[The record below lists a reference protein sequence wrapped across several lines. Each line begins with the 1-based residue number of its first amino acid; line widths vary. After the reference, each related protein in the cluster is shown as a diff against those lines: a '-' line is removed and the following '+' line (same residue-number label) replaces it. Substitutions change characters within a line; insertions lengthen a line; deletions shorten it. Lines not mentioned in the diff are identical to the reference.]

1 MNEQALQQ
9 LYRLAKGEG
18 YQKGYNDFKTLMAT
32 NEQAISNMYDMSR
45 IEGYQKSIDDFKVL
59 VGFDVKKKD
68 DSQLTLEAEVTTEST
83 TGEVPGEDISS
94 DSELFN
100 YNLADTEEE
109 ELPVSEETVV
119 PQTQFDPSTLPKEPL
134 VKDAYPGLFQGESAF
149 TDRVADKLARKY
161 NKAGENVD
169 EVFPDMYKDV
179 FEEVRDERKFVESY
193 DELPEEVKTR
203 IEPGVVRENGE
214 VIGVNQSLIPNQN
227 IEEIVK
233 LYETEEIGDAG
244 LQSGLI
250 ENFADVIENQK
261 REDYSIKIK
270 KVGQLQEDIK
280 NTQEKI
286 AELKE
291 QGNNFLADQLNIPL
305 NETIEEYN
313 NLLKESNEDGIL
325 INSLDIISENED
337 MLAPLS
343 GASSAVSELA
353 ARTASAFPTLFGT
366 LASVA
371 GKTGFMQPAQAKVVS
386 QSLMQD
392 ALKLEDDIRD
402 VFPKDYRDKKMNFTG
417 EVVGQIGFIVGSGI
431 FLGGTPAVVAAGYT
445 MSASEMYRE
454 ATDSGLSHED
464 AMNLSM
470 AYGAISAP
478 LEMWG
483 ASRAIGAVE
492 GKLLRKKIL
501 NEILESGAKGFT
513 REAAEKAIKVSYK
526 PILTETLK
534 ESAEEGIQEFSQF
547 LLSKGLA
554 EAYNAT
560 KDEDKPEFI
569 KASIKSKE
577 FWSQAWDNFIAGT
590 VGGGIGGV
598 SLNVAG
604 GNIFV
609 GNDYKAIEKM
619 FTDPKQMAKVDAQ
632 LNSYR
637 KTGKIETDEELQ
649 AAKEQVG
656 IVSQAAA
663 EVRNA
668 TKTNRIT
675 VGNQKQLFK
684 LTAERISL
692 QKETEG
698 VTVPSLIADKKQR
711 IEELDKNI
719 QDIIAGKVVQPLETQ
734 ETAPKVTTEG
744 IEDAEVEEEVDEKVI
759 NETKRV
765 DNIFN
770 ETNPEVAETLSDNL
784 VRNKSSEFELSSVGQ
799 SIVNQATKAAVA
811 IQRIAPNVR
820 VVLHDTS
827 KEYTDFG
834 REGTRGSYDPATK
847 TIHID
852 LSKANKRTVGHETF
866 HSILLESIKSDVE
879 LQKLTDDMYKTV
891 NRSLATN
898 PFLKR
903 KLRKFSEKYA
913 DNIRSEEAL
922 SELFGML
929 SSDYKKLSA
938 PVKIKIKQFVNKVA
952 TKFGLGDIIKLSE
965 QDLSDIDTIDLLNTM
980 ATRVKEGEAI
990 TEEETKPL
998 TDKDVEV
1005 EKVKDK
1011 QTDRKAREQLNET
1024 ESNEVSKSVEDRTI
1038 KGKKVPTLL
1047 KFKVKDK
1054 VEFLSFEGE
1063 INQENVKEIAPQ
1075 SYNTTASKL
1084 STYNTF
1090 GIDKKAM
1097 LMESI
1102 EGASKKEINKKLN
1115 ENKLIVDKAILKSK
1129 KEINKIKGK
1138 KSLTREEKKVEINQQ
1153 KEIINI
1159 LTGIKKSKD
1168 LVNQFESVM
1177 SIEIKVLSDSLYNS
1191 MFYKLGPKL
1200 SKLKT
1205 KELLEKSDNIYSK
1218 AKEIVKSNLLSVYN
1232 SVSPSIRKIS
1242 KLWYDGANLIAQEM
1256 SSSYGVTTEQA
1267 AAIIAT
1273 QSPQMPWF
1281 DNLHLADVIMDTLKN
1296 RSEALFTQ
1304 EMFDYYVLKSKDYP
1318 KQIEYIPTLRKQVGK
1333 KLNELSNY
1341 DAGIFIR
1348 VDYDLNISRKAPIRI
1363 PTGTAVKESQKGDS
1377 SFSGYPVIEKGVAV
1391 FRDGSMNN
1399 ISNQLGRA
1407 NKVRNFYVNIVNP
1420 SDRRAVTIDTH
1431 AMAIALFKPLASND
1445 IEVNFGPASFAFYA
1459 DAYRELAE
1467 ELGIEARAL
1476 QSITWEAA
1484 RAIFPASKKAQEGY
1498 KDSISKIWD
1507 KFSSEEQ
1514 TLEQVQEQIYNQ
1526 AKDPNITEWSDY
1538 INELKNEKTREN
1550 VSGRIVRFDG
1560 AKTSDKLGD
1569 VSKPDSRVSTSRRRP
1584 ISDDKTTVTTRAV
1597 REQKDISEMDM
1608 PEIYK
1613 EAGTNESEI
1622 NRLKEKY
1629 RAKRTMPHPKE
1640 SLKAANDRRDG
1651 SITEKEY
1658 DANTAYY
1665 FSPEVFDKSPEPA
1678 TVKDILASLNKDKI
1692 KKGIIG
1698 FLDYTI
1704 DEGRV
1709 VASRLDIPAYLN
1721 FGINIDTLHDP
1732 NDKYKAIAYGP
1743 TTVLNNA
1750 VFFSRSKPSWAL
1762 GVSTT
1767 SSVEENLKT
1776 GRKKMAKASV
1786 AVMEGAYENQDPSV
1800 TKKRAEDIL
1809 SGKAKDSDSWV
1820 QIGYNPYRHSFFY
1833 NKNDIIK
1840 NKENIES
1847 VKDKYKKNN
1856 PTATDEQATDYALK
1870 NSKIDNVL
1878 PVESAEQIIQIGK
1891 LVLAKNVKYAKQKPV
1906 ADIDGRQVRFQLSDN
1921 HSVEETSKGVFQLK
1935 KLGKRIGEIVTS
1947 SYSIPNYKDV
1957 ALSFIDLDKRGKGL
1971 GKELYREVATILES
1985 RGEVLVSSGFRNDA
1999 SNNVWKSLVEDGY
2012 AEEIGK
2018 NKSNGEPI
2026 YAMLPDDPLGSVA
2039 TEAQQQRAVREQKD
2053 DSKSFKDILSKIT
2066 NITKIDLKEQI
2077 QIAKDLKKRARL
2089 TKKEKKILDD
2099 SLRDTLNELQGKGK
2113 LTTFQVKAVLRK
2125 FQNVDV
2131 FSTSQ
2136 VESFVDYMTKVF
2148 ADADY
2153 LAKIRDADSKLPK
2166 ARNNIK
2172 KGKTGINEVGPLLSK
2187 LFRINPRL
2195 IPSQFLDK
2203 YLDIVDT
2210 LSKRKKELELDLE
2223 SITKNAEEILNYMD
2237 SEFSRVNWLASGFED
2252 YVAENKSKV
2261 KNKTFTEIVSLMKE
2275 DGVIDDSDAAIMKK
2289 YESIISP
2296 TKKTTKTE
2304 QEIQEEKD
2312 ELIGSIKENSKE
2324 KNPIFSTNEEL
2335 ALAKQL
2341 KELID
2346 TKGIEE
2352 LSVNELKT
2360 LLQVINNINQGLVT
2374 NNASELRIKLDSLKN
2389 SSPVEKS
2396 LLNATVG
2403 AIERRYNKVKSFL
2416 IRGKKNYI
2424 QKTLESNP
2432 LYYIDQVFG
2441 DGKTKDL
2448 FNSLI
2453 RGMAEG
2459 EQNFNYDIRKIYKKL
2474 DDASDAVKKSF
2485 KGSRNK
2491 LIKSSAKQFL
2501 YMLEL
2506 EYNSNK
2512 DKTKVKRASEYLK
2525 ETINLA
2531 KVNKRDIDMLEKIKE
2546 AYVVDGKVDM
2556 DKLYS
2561 SFNSAEKKS
2570 IKVAQEINQSL
2581 APKAL
2586 FVAGV
2591 IRGQKIDLLN
2601 NYVHHVVVNDK
2612 FDGEVIDDSHKLM
2625 DSMNQ
2630 NLKPSTK
2637 AKSVIERQNVVTALN
2652 FDIYNS
2658 VKRGSKGTLLDF
2670 HLTVPIKTS
2679 RATLKET
2686 KKALEKDGSY
2696 KSKEDI
2702 YEGLDSLMESTIS
2715 NFIHNSVA
2723 SSGDMIGEKV
2733 LARIAKIGYQRVLAD
2748 TGRMTRELISN
2759 MSFILNR
2766 GREEYYEGLKYRG
2779 VSSETTAQAMRN
2791 LGSLQTGRLFS
2802 DLGIKSRFS
2811 EKLFEDKLGVRGKEN
2826 KSKIMDT
2833 LGIINYYSLNP
2844 LVKGVDTL
2852 ADGIISKPDQI
2863 MSRPLWKGA
2872 FASTFKQE
2880 TGESFPE
2887 DGFERI
2893 AANDQAF
2900 MSKHKNALEVAT
2912 KKADDVSIEAAASS
2926 GLFTGISRGKDASR
2940 KRDIGGMFFANFNNY
2955 MSTFLN
2961 YEYQSFRKGLM
2972 AARGN
2977 GMITE
2982 KEGRQLMAAVS
2993 TRMFMYTF
3001 LSSVISKG
3009 LLGILRSILGYAEGE
3024 EEEDKNLL
3032 KEGAKSVIQ
3041 TLIGLFL
3048 GRNFGNLMKGIQN
3061 TIIEGVNEKYLDFLR
3076 DGEYDKYKD
3085 SLGYPLAPKKK
3096 DYEDAKIADY
3106 IYTFS
3111 GPYGKALE
3119 LGDKALKVKDDI
3131 LEPSKKADAKEREK
3145 QRLKRFVFF
3154 EIPAFF
3160 GYAPFAREIEKELN
3174 SYMYKDFRKG
3184 GKSKWIDVG
3193 PTEAEEKK
3201 AFKQIDPEGYKKIYG
3216 K

>member
-32 NEQAISNMYDMSR
+32 NEQAISNMYEISR
-45 IEGYQKSIDDFKVL
+45 MEGYQKSIDDFKVL

-68 DSQLTLEAEVTTEST
+68 DSQPTLETEVTTEST

-94 DSELFN
+94 DSVFEYDLTETEKIK
-100 YNLADTEEE
+100 AEEE
-109 ELPVSEETVV
+109 AKAKAGEYDFKP
-119 PQTQFDPSTLPKEPL
+119 TQFDPSTLPKEPL

-161 NKAGENVD
+161 NKAGENVE

-179 FEEVRDERKFVESY
+179 FEEVSDERKFVESY
-193 DELPEEVKTR
+193 NELPEEIKTR

-280 NTQEKI
+280 NTKEKI
-286 AELKE
+286 TQLQE
-291 QGNNFLADQLNIPL
+291 QGNNLLADQLSIPL

-343 GASSAVSELA
+343 GVSSAASELV
-353 ARTASAFPTLFGT
+353 ARTASALPVVFGT

-371 GKTGFMQPAQAKVVS
+371 GKVGFMKPAAAS
-386 QSLMQD
+386 AMSEALMKD
-392 ALKLEDDIRD
+392 ALKLEDEVRD
-402 VFPKDYRDKKMNFTG
+402 FFPKDYRDKKMNFTG

-431 FLGGTPAVVAAGYT
+431 FLGGTPAVYAAGYT

-483 ASRAIGAVE
+483 ASRGIEALAGRS
-492 GKLLRKKIL
+492 LRKKIL

-513 REAAEKAIKVSYK
+513 KEAAEKAIKVSYK

-534 ESAEEGIQEFSQF
+534 ESAEEGVQEFSQF

-577 FWSQAWDNFIAGT
+577 FWSQAWDNFLAGT

-637 KTGKIETDEELQ
+637 KIGKIETDEELQ

-698 VTVPSLIADKKQR
+698 ITVPSLIADKKQR

-719 QDIIAGKVVQPLETQ
+719 QDIIAGKVLQPLETQ

-744 IEDAEVEEEVDEKVI
+744 IEDAEVEEEVDEKVV

-784 VRNKSSEFELSSVGQ
+784 VRNKSAEFELSSIGQ
-799 SIVNQATKAAVA
+799 SIVDQATKAAVA
-811 IQRIAPNVR
+811 IQRVAPNVR
-820 VVLHDTS
+820 VVLHDTT

-834 REGTRGSYDPATK
+834 KEGTRGSYDPATK

-852 LSKANKRTVGHETF
+852 LSKANKRTIGHETF

-903 KLRKFSEKYA
+903 KLKKFSEKYA

-952 TKFGLGDIIKLSE
+952 TKFGLGDIIQLSE

-998 TDKDVEV
+998 TDRDVEGGKYMENPISALKRNQV
-1005 EKVKDK
+1005 GDF
-1011 QTDRKAREQLNET
+1011 
-1024 ESNEVSKSVEDRTI
+1024 EVS
-1038 KGKKVPTLL
+1038 
-1047 KFKVKDK
+1047 
-1054 VEFLSFEGE
+1054 
-1063 INQENVKEIAPQ
+1063 
-1075 SYNTTASKL
+1075 Y
-1084 STYNTF
+1084 
-1090 GIDKKAM
+1090 
-1097 LMESI
+1097 
-1102 EGASKKEINKKLN
+1102 
-1115 ENKLIVDKAILKSK
+1115 
-1129 KEINKIKGK
+1129 
-1138 KSLTREEKKVEINQQ
+1138 
-1153 KEIINI
+1153 
-1159 LTGIKKSKD
+1159 
-1168 LVNQFESVM
+1168 
-1177 SIEIKVLSDSLYNS
+1177 
-1191 MFYKLGPKL
+1191 
-1200 SKLKT
+1200 
-1205 KELLEKSDNIYSK
+1205 
-1218 AKEIVKSNLLSVYN
+1218 
-1232 SVSPSIRKIS
+1232 
-1242 KLWYDGANLIAQEM
+1242 
-1256 SSSYGVTTEQA
+1256 TEQ
-1267 AAIIAT
+1267 
-1273 QSPQMPWF
+1273 
-1281 DNLHLADVIMDTLKN
+1281 
-1296 RSEALFTQ
+1296 
-1304 EMFDYYVLKSKDYP
+1304 
-1318 KQIEYIPTLRKQVGK
+1318 
-1333 KLNELSNY
+1333 
-1341 DAGIFIR
+1341 
-1348 VDYDLNISRKAPIRI
+1348 
-1363 PTGTAVKESQKGDS
+1363 
-1377 SFSGYPVIEKGVAV
+1377 
-1391 FRDGSMNN
+1391 
-1399 ISNQLGRA
+1399 
-1407 NKVRNFYVNIVNP
+1407 
-1420 SDRRAVTIDTH
+1420 
-1431 AMAIALFKPLASND
+1431 
-1445 IEVNFGPASFAFYA
+1445 
-1459 DAYRELAE
+1459 
-1467 ELGIEARAL
+1467 
-1476 QSITWEAA
+1476 
-1484 RAIFPASKKAQEGY
+1484 
-1498 KDSISKIWD
+1498 
-1507 KFSSEEQ
+1507 
-1514 TLEQVQEQIYNQ
+1514 
-1526 AKDPNITEWSDY
+1526 
-1538 INELKNEKTREN
+1538 
-1550 VSGRIVRFDG
+1550 
-1560 AKTSDKLGD
+1560 
-1569 VSKPDSRVSTSRRRP
+1569 
-1584 ISDDKTTVTTRAV
+1584 
-1597 REQKDISEMDM
+1597 
-1608 PEIYK
+1608 
-1613 EAGTNESEI
+1613 
-1622 NRLKEKY
+1622 
-1629 RAKRTMPHPKE
+1629 
-1640 SLKAANDRRDG
+1640 
-1651 SITEKEY
+1651 
-1658 DANTAYY
+1658 
-1665 FSPEVFDKSPEPA
+1665 
-1678 TVKDILASLNKDKI
+1678 
-1692 KKGIIG
+1692 
-1698 FLDYTI
+1698 
-1704 DEGRV
+1704 
-1709 VASRLDIPAYLN
+1709 
-1721 FGINIDTLHDP
+1721 
-1732 NDKYKAIAYGP
+1732 
-1743 TTVLNNA
+1743 
-1750 VFFSRSKPSWAL
+1750 
-1762 GVSTT
+1762 
-1767 SSVEENLKT
+1767 
-1776 GRKKMAKASV
+1776 
-1786 AVMEGAYENQDPSV
+1786 
-1800 TKKRAEDIL
+1800 
-1809 SGKAKDSDSWV
+1809 
-1820 QIGYNPYRHSFFY
+1820 
-1833 NKNDIIK
+1833 
-1840 NKENIES
+1840 ENIES
-1847 VKDKYKKNN
+1847 YLKDGRVTQPKDVSFLEGLFTTVTSPDDMLAGQIKHKGKVIFEGEGGLFFVTKFGDVWASGKVGTANTIANNLNKQLKENNGRAFLTLTKGTDSKLVSSASGVNSTLAVLNTMLDSGLISPSLFRESVSSSVKKAKGSVNLRQSAKDLKKDIEKYFTNPKTSTFEKRGFVVKDIVSYIARNLDESKK
-1856 PTATDEQATDYALK
+1856 K
-1870 NSKIDNVL
+1870 
-1878 PVESAEQIIQIGK
+1878 
-1891 LVLAKNVKYAKQKPV
+1891 
-1906 ADIDGRQVRFQLSDN
+1906 DIVSFLGGDLS
-1921 HSVEETSKGVFQLK
+1921 
-1935 KLGKRIGEIVTS
+1935 
-1947 SYSIPNYKDV
+1947 
-1957 ALSFIDLDKRGKGL
+1957 KGL
-1971 GKELYREVATILES
+1971 GVGNTAKSQALVDLIAKVA
-1985 RGEVLVSSGFRNDA
+1985 
-1999 SNNVWKSLVEDGY
+1999 
-2012 AEEIGK
+2012 AEKLTKGL
-2018 NKSNGEPI
+2018 STGDI
-2026 YAMLPDDPLGSVA
+2026 YAVIEINSEVEVKEDSHPSYPFHISLKDGSAPILHLPKNREPGSKTIVQKGA
-2039 TEAQQQRAVREQKD
+2039 DGKYNLDYAVRNVSVVEGKYDFVSAKTAIEEGLKRRKSKQKTRAVREQKD
-2053 DSKSFKDILSKIT
+2053 DSKFFKNILSKIT

-2089 TKKEKKILDD
+2089 TEKEKKILDD

-2148 ADADY
+2148 ANADY

-2172 KGKTGINEVGPLLSK
+2172 KGKTGINEVGPLLSR

-2203 YLDIVDT
+2203 YLEIVDT

-2223 SITKNAEEILNYMD
+2223 SITKNTEEILNYMD
-2237 SEFSRVNWLASGFED
+2237 SEGSRVNWLASGFED

-2261 KNKTFTEIVSLMKE
+2261 KGKSFTEIVSLMKE
-2275 DGVIDDSDAAIMKK
+2275 DNVIDDSDVAIMKK
-2289 YESIISP
+2289 YRSIISP
-2296 TKKTTKTE
+2296 AKKTTKTE

-2312 ELIGSIKENSKE
+2312 ELIKGIKENSKE

-2374 NNASELRIKLDSLKN
+2374 NNASELRIKLNSLKN
-2389 SSPVEKS
+2389 YIPVEKS
-2396 LLNATVG
+2396 LFNATVG
-2403 AIERRYNKVKSFL
+2403 AIEKRYNKVKSFL
-2416 IRGKKNYI
+2416 IKGKKNYI

-2453 RGMAEG
+2453 RDMAEG

-2474 DDASDAVKKSF
+2474 DDARDAVRKSF

-2491 LIKSSAKQFL
+2491 LIESSAKQFF

-2506 EYNSNK
+2506 EYNSNE
-2512 DKTKVKRASEYLK
+2512 DKTKVKRASEYLE
-2525 ETINLA
+2525 ETIKLA
-2531 KVNKRDIDMLEKIKE
+2531 KVNKRDIDMLEKIKK

-2556 DKLYS
+2556 DKLYG

-2581 APKAL
+2581 APQAM

-2591 IRGQKIDLLN
+2591 IRGQKINLLN

-2612 FDGEVIDDSHKLM
+2612 FDGEVIDDSHDLM
-2625 DSMNQ
+2625 KSMNES
-2630 NLKPSTK
+2630 LKPSTK

-2696 KSKEDI
+2696 ESKKDI

-2766 GREEYYEGLKYRG
+2766 GREEYYEGRKYIG

-2844 LVKGVDTL
+2844 LAKGVDAL

-2863 MSRPLWKGA
+2863 MSRPLWKGT
-2872 FASTFKQE
+2872 FALTFQQE
-2880 TGESFPE
+2880 TGQPFPE

-2912 KKADDVSIEAAASS
+2912 KKADDISIEAAASS

-2977 GMITE
+2977 GIISE

-3001 LSSVISKG
+3001 LSSVITKG

-3048 GRNFGNLMKGIQN
+3048 GRNFGNLTKGIQN

-3076 DGEYDKYKD
+3076 DGEYNKYKD

-3096 DYEDAKIADY
+3096 DYEDAKIGDF

-3119 LGDKALKVKDDI
+3119 LGDKTVKVAEDI
-3131 LEPSKKADAKEREK
+3131 LEPSQKADAKKREK

-3160 GYAPFAREIEKELN
+3160 GYTPFAREIEKELN

-3201 AFKQIDPEGYKKIYG
+3201 AFKQIDPEGYKEIYG

>member
-18 YQKGYNDFKTLMAT
+18 YQKGYNDFKNLMAT
-32 NEQAISNMYDMSR
+32 NEQAIGNMYEISR
-45 IEGYQKSIDDFKVL
+45 MEGYQKSIDDFKVL

-68 DSQLTLEAEVTTEST
+68 DSQPTLETEVTTEST
-83 TGEVPGEDISS
+83 TEEVQGEDISS
-94 DSELFN
+94 DSVFEYDLTETEKIK
-100 YNLADTEEE
+100 AEEE
-109 ELPVSEETVV
+109 AKAKAGEYDFKPTE
-119 PQTQFDPSTLPKEPL
+119 FDPSTLPKEPL

-161 NKAGENVD
+161 NKAGENVE

-179 FEEVRDERKFVESY
+179 FEEVRDERKFIESY

-203 IEPGVVRENGE
+203 IEPGVVRENGQ

-280 NTQEKI
+280 NTKEKI
-286 AELKE
+286 TQLQE
-291 QGNNFLADQLNIPL
+291 QGNNLLADQLSIPL

-313 NLLKESNEDGIL
+313 NLIKESNEDGIL

-343 GASSAVSELA
+343 GVSSAASELV
-353 ARTASAFPTLFGT
+353 ARTASALPVVFGT

-371 GKTGFMQPAQAKVVS
+371 GKLGFMTPAQAKVVS

-392 ALKLEDDIRD
+392 ALKLEDEVRD
-402 VFPKDYRDKKMNFTG
+402 FFPKDYRDKKMNFTG
-417 EVVGQIGFIVGSGI
+417 EVVGQIGFIVGSGV

-454 ATDSGLSHED
+454 ATNSGLSHED

-483 ASRAIGAVE
+483 ASRGIEALA
-492 GKLLRKKIL
+492 GKSLRKKVL

-513 REAAEKAIKVSYK
+513 KEAAEKAIKVSYK

-577 FWSQAWDNFIAGT
+577 FWSQAWDNFLAGT
-590 VGGGIGGV
+590 IGGGIGGV

-744 IEDAEVEEEVDEKVI
+744 IEDAEVEEEVDEKVV

-770 ETNPEVAETLSDNL
+770 ETNPEVAETLLDNL
-784 VRNKSSEFELSSVGQ
+784 VRNKSAEFELSSIGQ

-811 IQRIAPNVR
+811 IQRVAPNVR

-834 REGTRGSYDPATK
+834 KEGTRGSYDPATK

-852 LSKANKRTVGHETF
+852 LSKANKRTIGHETF

-998 TDKDVEV
+998 TDRDVEGGKYMENPISALKRNQVGDFEVSYTEQENIESYLKDGRVTQPKDVSFLEGLF
-1005 EKVKDK
+1005 
-1011 QTDRKAREQLNET
+1011 T
-1024 ESNEVSKSVEDRTI
+1024 TI
-1038 KGKKVPTLL
+1038 TSPDDMLAGQIKHKGKVI
-1047 KFKVKDK
+1047 
-1054 VEFLSFEGE
+1054 FEGE
-1063 INQENVKEIAPQ
+1063 GGLFFVTKFGDVWASGKVGTANTIANNLNKQLKENNGRAFLTLTKG
-1075 SYNTTASKL
+1075 TDSKL
-1084 STYNTF
+1084 VSSASGVNSTLAVLNTMLDSGLISPSLF
-1090 GIDKKAM
+1090 RESVSSSVKKAKG
-1097 LMESI
+1097 SI
-1102 EGASKKEINKKLN
+1102 NLRQSAKDLKKDIEKYFTNPKTSTFEKRGFVVKDIVSYIASNL
-1115 ENKLIVDKAILKSK
+1115 DKSK
-1129 KEINKIKGK
+1129 KKDIVSFLGGDLSKGLGVGNTAKSQALVDLIAKVASEKLTKGLSTGDVYAVIEINSEVEVKEDSHPSYPFHISLKDGSAPILHLPKNREPGSKTIVQKGADGK
-1138 KSLTREEKKVEINQQ
+1138 YNLDYAVRNVSVVEGKYDFVSAKTAIEEGLKRR
-1153 KEIINI
+1153 
-1159 LTGIKKSKD
+1159 KSK
-1168 LVNQFESVM
+1168 
-1177 SIEIKVLSDSLYNS
+1177 K
-1191 MFYKLGPKL
+1191 
-1200 SKLKT
+1200 
-1205 KELLEKSDNIYSK
+1205 
-1218 AKEIVKSNLLSVYN
+1218 
-1232 SVSPSIRKIS
+1232 
-1242 KLWYDGANLIAQEM
+1242 
-1256 SSSYGVTTEQA
+1256 
-1267 AAIIAT
+1267 
-1273 QSPQMPWF
+1273 
-1281 DNLHLADVIMDTLKN
+1281 
-1296 RSEALFTQ
+1296 
-1304 EMFDYYVLKSKDYP
+1304 
-1318 KQIEYIPTLRKQVGK
+1318 
-1333 KLNELSNY
+1333 
-1341 DAGIFIR
+1341 
-1348 VDYDLNISRKAPIRI
+1348 
-1363 PTGTAVKESQKGDS
+1363 
-1377 SFSGYPVIEKGVAV
+1377 
-1391 FRDGSMNN
+1391 
-1399 ISNQLGRA
+1399 
-1407 NKVRNFYVNIVNP
+1407 
-1420 SDRRAVTIDTH
+1420 
-1431 AMAIALFKPLASND
+1431 
-1445 IEVNFGPASFAFYA
+1445 
-1459 DAYRELAE
+1459 
-1467 ELGIEARAL
+1467 
-1476 QSITWEAA
+1476 
-1484 RAIFPASKKAQEGY
+1484 
-1498 KDSISKIWD
+1498 
-1507 KFSSEEQ
+1507 
-1514 TLEQVQEQIYNQ
+1514 
-1526 AKDPNITEWSDY
+1526 
-1538 INELKNEKTREN
+1538 
-1550 VSGRIVRFDG
+1550 
-1560 AKTSDKLGD
+1560 
-1569 VSKPDSRVSTSRRRP
+1569 
-1584 ISDDKTTVTTRAV
+1584 TTRAV
-1597 REQKDISEMDM
+1597 REQKDEVVYHGSPTPIEGGVLKRGQSGAIFLTPNRKYAEQYSMDKVGEVTEIKISEQKKENLFDLRK
-1608 PEIYK
+1608 PEHVEKLKEGFLKNNEELEIEYDTKEDALRDYDNAMRSMK
-1613 EAGTNESEI
+1613 EASKGREGI
-1622 NRLKEKY
+1622 NDW
-1629 RAKRTMPHPKE
+1629 
-1640 SLKAANDRRDG
+1640 SSG
-1651 SITEKEY
+1651 SQFIEAMENAGFEGALFAERPAGIVDENIVISY
-1658 DANTAYY
+1658 AL
-1665 FSPEVFDKSPEPA
+1665 FDKQ
-1678 TVKDILASLNKDKI
+1678 
-1692 KKGIIG
+1692 
-1698 FLDYTI
+1698 
-1704 DEGRV
+1704 
-1709 VASRLDIPAYLN
+1709 IP
-1721 FGINIDTLHDP
+1721 I
-1732 NDKYKAIAYGP
+1732 
-1743 TTVLNNA
+1743 
-1750 VFFSRSKPSWAL
+1750 
-1762 GVSTT
+1762 
-1767 SSVEENLKT
+1767 
-1776 GRKKMAKASV
+1776 
-1786 AVMEGAYENQDPSV
+1786 
-1800 TKKRAEDIL
+1800 
-1809 SGKAKDSDSWV
+1809 
-1820 QIGYNPYRHSFFY
+1820 
-1833 NKNDIIK
+1833 
-1840 NKENIES
+1840 
-1847 VKDKYKKNN
+1847 
-1856 PTATDEQATDYALK
+1856 
-1870 NSKIDNVL
+1870 
-1878 PVESAEQIIQIGK
+1878 
-1891 LVLAKNVKYAKQKPV
+1891 
-1906 ADIDGRQVRFQLSDN
+1906 
-1921 HSVEETSKGVFQLK
+1921 
-1935 KLGKRIGEIVTS
+1935 
-1947 SYSIPNYKDV
+1947 
-1957 ALSFIDLDKRGKGL
+1957 
-1971 GKELYREVATILES
+1971 
-1985 RGEVLVSSGFRNDA
+1985 
-1999 SNNVWKSLVEDGY
+1999 
-2012 AEEIGK
+2012 EEISSE
-2018 NKSNGEPI
+2018 N
-2026 YAMLPDDPLGSVA
+2026 D
-2039 TEAQQQRAVREQKD
+2039 TTRAVREQKV
-2053 DSKSFKDILSKIT
+2053 DSKSFKNILSKIT

-2099 SLRDTLNELQGKGK
+2099 SLRDTLNELQGQGK

-2153 LAKIRDADSKLPK
+2153 LAKIRDADAKLPK

-2203 YLDIVDT
+2203 YLEIVDT

-2223 SITKNAEEILNYMD
+2223 SITKNTEEILNYMD
-2237 SEFSRVNWLASGFED
+2237 SEFSKVNWLASGFED

-2261 KNKTFTEIVSLMKE
+2261 KGKTFTEIVSLMKE
-2275 DGVIDDSDAAIMKK
+2275 DGVIDDSDVAIMKK
-2289 YESIISP
+2289 YKSIISP

-2312 ELIGSIKENSKE
+2312 ELIKGIKENSKE

-2341 KELID
+2341 KELIN

-2352 LSVNELKT
+2352 LSTNELKT

-2374 NNASELRIKLDSLKN
+2374 NNAFLLKLKLDSLKN
-2389 SSPVEKS
+2389 TSPVKKS
-2396 LLNATVG
+2396 ILNGTIG
-2403 AIERRYNKVKSFL
+2403 AIEKRYNKVKTGL
-2416 IRGKKNYI
+2416 LKVAGRKKNYI
-2424 QKTLESNP
+2424 QRTLESNP
-2432 LYYIDQVFG
+2432 LYYIDLVFG
-2441 DGKTKDL
+2441 DGKSKNLYDSL
-2448 FNSLI
+2448 F

-2459 EQNFNYDIRKIYKKL
+2459 EQKYTYDIKKYYEQV
-2474 DDASDAVKKSF
+2474 DNARDAVKKSF
-2485 KGSRNK
+2485 KGSENK
-2491 LIKSSAKQFL
+2491 TIESSAKQFF

-2506 EYNSNK
+2506 EYNSNE
-2512 DKTKVKRASEYLK
+2512 DKTKVKKASEYLDK
-2525 ETINLA
+2525 TIDLA
-2531 KVNKRDIDMLEKIKE
+2531 KVDKRDIDMLEKIKE

-2581 APKAL
+2581 APQAL

-2591 IRGQKIDLLN
+2591 ITGQKINLLK
-2601 NYVHHVVVNDK
+2601 NYVHHVVVSERFEGD
-2612 FDGEVIDDSHKLM
+2612 VIDDSHKLM

-2637 AKSVIERQNVVTALN
+2637 AKSTIERQNVVTALN

-2658 VKRGSKGTLLDF
+2658 VKRGSKSTLLDF
-2670 HLTVPIKTS
+2670 HLTAPIKTA

-2696 KSKEDI
+2696 KSKKDI
-2702 YEGLDSLMESTIS
+2702 YEAIDSLVENTIS
-2715 NFIHNSVA
+2715 NFIYNSVA
-2723 SSGDMIGEKV
+2723 SSGIIDKGLSAIV
-2733 LARIAKIGYQRVLAD
+2733 RISYQRVLAD
-2748 TGRMTRELISN
+2748 SKRYTQEVLSN
-2759 MSFILNR
+2759 FSYILNK
-2766 GREEYYEGLKYRG
+2766 GRKEWALGVTKYRD
-2779 VSSETTAQAMRN
+2779 VSSETMAKAMRN
-2791 LGSLQTGRLFS
+2791 LGSLQTDRVYGDSNL
-2802 DLGIKSRFS
+2802 KSRFT
-2811 EKLFEDKLGVRGKEN
+2811 EKIFEDKLGIRGRQN
-2826 KSKIMDT
+2826 RSKVMDV
-2833 LGIINYYSLNP
+2833 LGSINYYSLKP
-2844 LVKGVDTL
+2844 LANVADTVG
-2852 ADGIISKPDQI
+2852 ATIISSPDQI
-2863 MSRPLWKGA
+2863 MNRPLIKGT
-2872 FASTFKQE
+2872 FASTFEQE

-2900 MSKHKNALEVAT
+2900 MSKYKNALKISM
-2912 KKADDVSIEAAASS
+2912 KKSDDVSIEAGASS
-2926 GLFTGISRGKDASR
+2926 GMFTGISKGKDAAR
-2940 KRDIGGMFFANFNNY
+2940 QKGMEGFVKKFFYNY
-2955 MSTFLN
+2955 NDYMNTFLN
-2961 YEYQSFRKGLM
+2961 YEFQAFRKGLM
-2972 AARGN
+2972 AAKGN
-2977 GMITE
+2977 GMISE
-2982 KEGRQLMAAVS
+2982 KEGRQLMAAVA
-2993 TRMFMYTF
+2993 TRMTLYS
-3001 LSSVISKG
+3001 LLAAIIPYGAVGVIRR
-3009 LLGILRSILGYAEGE
+3009 LLGYAEGE
-3024 EEEDKNLL
+3024 DEEEKSILKKGGQAIVQTGVGLL
-3032 KEGAKSVIQ
+3032 V
-3041 TLIGLFL
+3041 
-3048 GRNFGNLMKGIQN
+3048 GRNFGNLTKQIQN
-3061 TIIEGVNEKYLDFLR
+3061 SLVIEPINEKYLGFLR
-3076 DGEYDKYKD
+3076 DGDYDKYKD
-3085 SLGYPLAPKKK
+3085 KLGYTLSPKVKE
-3096 DYEDAKIADY
+3096 YEDAKVSDY
-3106 IYTFS
+3106 LYTFS
-3111 GPYGKALE
+3111 GPYSKL
-3119 LGDKALKVKDDI
+3119 LTFGDKALKITDDI
-3131 LEPSKKADAKEREK
+3131 LEPSKKADAKKREK

-3154 EIPAFF
+3154 EIPALL
-3160 GYAPFAREIEKELN
+3160 GYVPIAKEVEKELN
-3174 SYMYKDFRKG
+3174 SFMYKDFRKG

-3201 AFKQIDPEGYKKIYG
+3201 AFKQIDPEGYKEIYG

>member
-1 MNEQALQQ
+1 MDKLQALYN
-9 LYRLAKGEG
+9 LYLENGIITEKTSFDKFSSASDEV
-18 YQKGYNDFKTLMAT
+18 QSSLYNLGKERGLFQTTELSTFKTAWG
-32 NEQAISNMYDMSR
+32 N
-45 IEGYQKSIDDFKVL
+45 
-59 VGFDVKKKD
+59 DVKKKD
-68 DSQLTLEAEVTTEST
+68 DSQPTLETEVTTEST
-83 TGEVPGEDISS
+83 TEEVPGEDTSS
-94 DSELFN
+94 DSDLFD

-149 TDRVADKLARKY
+149 ADRVADKLARKY

-179 FEEVRDERKFVESY
+179 FEEVSDERKFVESY
-193 DELPEEVKTR
+193 NELPEEVKTR

-280 NTQEKI
+280 NTKEKI
-286 AELKE
+286 TQLQE
-291 QGNNFLADQLNIPL
+291 QGNNLLADQLSIPL

-343 GASSAVSELA
+343 GVSSAASELVSRTVSA
-353 ARTASAFPTLFGT
+353 APVIFGT
-366 LASVA
+366 LASIA
-371 GKTGFMQPAQAKVVS
+371 GKAGFMTSAQSNLVS
-386 QSLMQD
+386 ESLMQD
-392 ALKLEDDIRD
+392 ALKLEDEVRD
-402 VFPKDYRDKKMNFTG
+402 FFPKDYRDKKMNFTG

-483 ASRAIGAVE
+483 ASRGIEALAGRS
-492 GKLLRKKIL
+492 LRKKVL

-534 ESAEEGIQEFSQF
+534 ESAEEGVQEFSQF

-554 EAYNAT
+554 ETYNAL

-577 FWSQAWDNFIAGT
+577 FWSQAWDNFLAGT

-734 ETAPKVTTEG
+734 EPAPKVTTEG
-744 IEDAEVEEEVDEKVI
+744 IEDAEVEEKVDEEVI

-784 VRNKSSEFELSSVGQ
+784 VRNKSAEFELSSIGQ

-811 IQRIAPNVR
+811 IQRVAPNVR

-998 TDKDVEV
+998 TDRDVED
-1005 EKVKDK
+1005 KVSDKRKERQQKIDVTQIRAKYRPGKRISKGVAVKGTKDK
-1011 QTDRKAREQLNET
+1011 KTITET
-1024 ESNEVSKSVEDRTI
+1024 EDLSIAYVKKEAPQAFIKNANILAKEDIVS
-1038 KGKKVPTLL
+1038 GKK
-1047 KFKVKDK
+1047 KF
-1054 VEFLSFEGE
+1054 GE
-1063 INQENVKEIAPQ
+1063 IKTEEQAQEV
-1075 SYNTTASKL
+1075 YDV
-1084 STYNTF
+1084 F
-1090 GIDKKAM
+1090 
-1097 LMESI
+1097 
-1102 EGASKKEINKKLN
+1102 
-1115 ENKLIVDKAILKSK
+1115 
-1129 KEINKIKGK
+1129 
-1138 KSLTREEKKVEINQQ
+1138 TREVADNLIFLTEEFNQ
-1153 KEIINI
+1153 NY
-1159 LTGIKKSKD
+1159 KD
-1168 LVNQFESVM
+1168 
-1177 SIEIKVLSDSLYNS
+1177 
-1191 MFYKLGPKL
+1191 
-1200 SKLKT
+1200 
-1205 KELLEKSDNIYSK
+1205 
-1218 AKEIVKSNLLSVYN
+1218 
-1232 SVSPSIRKIS
+1232 IS
-1242 KLWYDGANLIAQEM
+1242 TLWYDGANILAQDL
-1256 SSSYGVTTEQA
+1256 SKKYDVSVEQVA
-1267 AAIIAT
+1267 GIIASL
-1273 QSPQMPWF
+1273 SPQKDWYQNVRLAELTLMTYK
-1281 DNLHLADVIMDTLKN
+1281 DNPAMTQDMVDFQQKVSDTGLDGPTGARRRYKKSRTKKN
-1296 RSEALFTQ
+1296 KEALQKKLSQVQKVQDALTSLIGTKIKDADPAYQ
-1304 EMFDYYVLKSKDYP
+1304 AYYVRLYTELNVTKDYNILRPDGEVMQVATKKDGTKSKVAWGSYVE
-1318 KQIEYIPTLRKQVGK
+1318 IG
-1333 KLNELSNY
+1333 
-1341 DAGIFIR
+1341 
-1348 VDYDLNISRKAPIRI
+1348 
-1363 PTGTAVKESQKGDS
+1363 
-1377 SFSGYPVIEKGVAV
+1377 KGVSIYN
-1391 FRDGSMNN
+1391 DGSQEN
-1399 ISNQLGRA
+1399 ITKTLGEMH
-1407 NKVRNFYVNIVNP
+1407 KIRNFYNNIIDP
-1420 SDRRAVTIDTH
+1420 MSEDGDVTIDTH
-1431 AMAIALFKPLASND
+1431 AVAAGLLKPLSGNSR
-1445 IEVNFGPASFAFYA
+1445 EVGNNFGTGTSNSGAKGVKGVYYA
-1459 DAYRELAE
+1459 YSDAYALAAE
-1467 ELGIEARAL
+1467 ELGLLPRQV
-1476 QSITWEAA
+1476 QSITWEAV
-1484 RAIFPASKKAQEGY
+1484 RGLYTDSFKRDSKKVKLINDIWERYRNG
-1498 KDSISKIWD
+1498 KI
-1507 KFSSEEQ
+1507 
-1514 TLEQVQEQIYNQ
+1514 T
-1526 AKDPNITEWSDY
+1526 
-1538 INELKNEKTREN
+1538 INEARNEAIEKGEGINDPTWAES
-1550 VSGRIVRFDG
+1550 VSARIEGPIEDIRGRGVRADRDIVGRDRG
-1560 AKTSDKLGD
+1560 R
-1569 VSKPDSRVSTSRRRP
+1569 RVT
-1584 ISDDKTTVTTRAV
+1584 
-1597 REQKDISEMDM
+1597 REQKLD
-1608 PEIYK
+1608 
-1613 EAGTNESEI
+1613 
-1622 NRLKEKY
+1622 
-1629 RAKRTMPHPKE
+1629 
-1640 SLKAANDRRDG
+1640 
-1651 SITEKEY
+1651 TE
-1658 DANTAYY
+1658 
-1665 FSPEVFDKSPEPA
+1665 EVYSKIGK
-1678 TVKDILASLNKDKI
+1678 TVKQVEDWKDNN
-1692 KKGIIG
+1692 KKGIKMPYPIRAFDANLKYSKG
-1698 FLDYTI
+1698 EITLEEKDKVIKEEMPITPYDTVPTPATI
-1704 DEGRV
+1704 DEIVLSLDKNKVKLGIIGLTTEIKDGQLV
-1709 VASRLDIPAYLN
+1709 SSRLDIPAYTN
-1721 FGINIDTLHDP
+1721 FGIYVDTIH
-1732 NDKYKAIAYGP
+1732 GP
-1743 TTVLNNA
+1743 GGKGVLGY
-1750 VFFSRSKPSWAL
+1750 SQ
-1762 GVSTT
+1762 
-1767 SSVEENLKT
+1767 
-1776 GRKKMAKASV
+1776 V
-1786 AVMEGAYENQDPSV
+1786 AVLKDVTFKSSAARALQVATKEKNKSPFGIMDGSYFNEPTKSV
-1800 TKKRAEDIL
+1800 VKRADDAL
-1809 SGKAKDSDSWV
+1809 KSDEWIQV
-1820 QIGYNPYRHSFFY
+1820 GFNPYRHSYFY
-1833 NKNDIIK
+1833 
-1840 NKENIES
+1840 
-1847 VKDKYKKNN
+1847 DK
-1856 PTATDEQATDYALK
+1856 A
-1870 NSKIDNVL
+1870 NSKRV
-1878 PVESAEQIIQIGK
+1878 VSADEIIQVGP
-1891 LVLAKNVKYAKQKPV
+1891 LVMAKGAKTEKGPLESTTR
-1906 ADIDGRQVRFQLSDN
+1906 DGSTVRFQLSDEY
-1921 HSVEETSKGVFQLK
+1921 SVTEKKGVFTLTE
-1935 KLGKRIGEIVTS
+1935 LGKRIGEIVTS

-1971 GKELYREVATILES
+1971 GRDLYREVSSLLASKGQILI
-1985 RGEVLVSSGFRNDA
+1985 SSGFRNDA

-2018 NKSNGEPI
+2018 NKANGEPI

-2053 DSKSFKDILSKIT
+2053 DSKSFKNILSKIT

-2099 SLRDTLNELQGKGK
+2099 SLRDTLNELEGKGK

-2172 KGKTGINEVGPLLSK
+2172 KGKTGINEVGPLLSR

-2223 SITKNAEEILNYMD
+2223 SITKNTEEILNYIN
-2237 SEFSRVNWLASGFED
+2237 SEFSRVSWLASGFED

-2261 KNKTFTEIVSLMKE
+2261 KDKSPTEIISLMKE
-2275 DGVIDDSDAAIMKK
+2275 DGVIDDSDAVIMKK

-2312 ELIGSIKENSKE
+2312 ELIVSIKENSKE
-2324 KNPIFSTNEEL
+2324 KNPIFSINEEL
-2335 ALAKQL
+2335 VLAKQL
-2341 KELID
+2341 KQLIN

-2352 LSVNELKT
+2352 LSVSELKT

-2374 NNASELRIKLDSLKN
+2374 NNAFLLKTKLDSLKN
-2389 SSPVEKS
+2389 TSPVKKS
-2396 LLNATVG
+2396 IINGTIG
-2403 AIERRYNKVKSFL
+2403 AIEKQYNKVKTGL
-2416 IRGKKNYI
+2416 LKVAGRKKNYI
-2424 QKTLESNP
+2424 QRTLESSP
-2432 LYYIDQVFG
+2432 LYYIDLVFG
-2441 DGKTKDL
+2441 DGKSKNLYDS
-2448 FNSLI
+2448 FF

-2459 EQNFNYDIRKIYKKL
+2459 EQKYTYDIKKYYKQVEN
-2474 DDASDAVKKSF
+2474 ARDAVKKSF
-2485 KGSRNK
+2485 KGSENK
-2491 LIKSSAKQFL
+2491 TIESSAKQFL

-2506 EYNSNK
+2506 EYNSNQ
-2512 DKTKVKRASEYLK
+2512 DKTKVKRASEYLDK
-2525 ETINLA
+2525 TIDLA
-2531 KVNKRDIDMLEKIKE
+2531 KVDKRDIDMLKKIKK
-2546 AYVVDGKVDM
+2546 AYVVDGKINM

-2581 APKAL
+2581 APQAL
-2586 FVAGV
+2586 YVAGV
-2591 IRGQKIDLLN
+2591 VTGQKINLLN
-2601 NYVHHVVVNDK
+2601 NYVHHVVVSERFEGD
-2612 FDGEVIDDSHKLM
+2612 VIDDSHKLM

-2637 AKSVIERQNVVTALN
+2637 AKSTIERQNVVTALN

-2658 VKRGSKGTLLDF
+2658 VKRGSKSTLLDF
-2670 HLTVPIKTS
+2670 HLTAPIKTA

-2696 KSKEDI
+2696 KSKKDI
-2702 YEGLDSLMESTIS
+2702 YEAIDSLVENTIS
-2715 NFIHNSVA
+2715 NFIYNSVA
-2723 SSGDMIGEKV
+2723 SSGMVDKALSAIV
-2733 LARIAKIGYQRVLAD
+2733 RISYQRVLAD
-2748 TGRMTRELISN
+2748 SKRFTQEVLSN
-2759 MSFILNR
+2759 FSYILNK
-2766 GREEYYEGLKYRG
+2766 GRKEWALGVTKYRD
-2779 VSSETTAQAMRN
+2779 VSSETMAKAMRN
-2791 LGSLQTGRLFS
+2791 LGSLQTDRVYGDSNL
-2802 DLGIKSRFS
+2802 KSRFT
-2811 EKLFEDKLGVRGKEN
+2811 EKLFEDKLGIRGRQN
-2826 KSKIMDT
+2826 RSKVMDV
-2833 LGIINYYSLNP
+2833 LGSINYYSLKP
-2844 LVKGVDTL
+2844 LANVADTVG
-2852 ADGIISKPDQI
+2852 ATIISSPDQI
-2863 MSRPLWKGA
+2863 MNRPLIKGT
-2872 FASTFKQE
+2872 FASTFEQE

-2900 MSKHKNALEVAT
+2900 MSKYKNALKISM
-2912 KKADDVSIEAAASS
+2912 KKADDVSIEAGASS
-2926 GLFTGISRGKDASR
+2926 GMFTGISKGKDAAR
-2940 KRDIGGMFFANFNNY
+2940 QKEILGFVKKFFYNY
-2955 MSTFLN
+2955 NDYMNTFLN
-2961 YEYQSFRKGLM
+2961 YEFQAFRKGLM
-2972 AARGN
+2972 AAKGN
-2977 GMITE
+2977 GMISE
-2982 KEGRQLMAAVS
+2982 KEGRQLMAAVA
-2993 TRMFMYTF
+2993 TRMTLYSF
-3001 LSSVISKG
+3001 LAAVIPYG
-3009 LLGILRSILGYAEGE
+3009 AVGVIRRLLGYAEGE
-3024 EEEDKNLL
+3024 DEEEKSILKKGGQAIVQTGVGLL
-3032 KEGAKSVIQ
+3032 V
-3041 TLIGLFL
+3041 
-3048 GRNFGNLMKGIQN
+3048 GRNFGNLTKQIQN
-3061 TIIEGVNEKYLDFLR
+3061 SLVIEPINEKYLGFLR

-3085 SLGYPLAPKKK
+3085 KLGYTLSPKVKE
-3096 DYEDAKIADY
+3096 YEDAKVSDY
-3106 IYTFS
+3106 LYTFS
-3111 GPYGKALE
+3111 GPYSKL
-3119 LGDKALKVKDDI
+3119 LTFGDKALKITDDI
-3131 LEPSKKADAKEREK
+3131 LEPSKKADAKKREK

-3154 EIPAFF
+3154 EIPALL
-3160 GYAPFAREIEKELN
+3160 GYVPIAKEVEKELN
-3174 SYMYKDFRKG
+3174 SFMYKDFRKG

-3201 AFKQIDPEGYKKIYG
+3201 AFKQIDPEGYKEIYG

>member
-32 NEQAISNMYDMSR
+32 NEQAIGNMYEISR

-68 DSQLTLEAEVTTEST
+68 DSQPTLETEVTTEST
-83 TGEVPGEDISS
+83 TGQVPGEDISS
-94 DSELFN
+94 DSVFEYDLTETEKIK
-100 YNLADTEEE
+100 AEEE
-109 ELPVSEETVV
+109 AKAKAGEYDFKPTE
-119 PQTQFDPSTLPKEPL
+119 FDPSTLPKEPL

-161 NKAGENVD
+161 NKAGENVE

-179 FEEVRDERKFVESY
+179 FEEVSDERKFVASY

-244 LQSGLI
+244 LQTGLI

-280 NTQEKI
+280 NTKEKI
-286 AELKE
+286 AQLQE
-291 QGNNFLADQLNIPL
+291 QGNNLLADQLSIPL

-343 GASSAVSELA
+343 GVSSAASELV
-353 ARTASAFPTLFGT
+353 ARTASALPVVFGT
-366 LASVA
+366 LASIA
-371 GKTGFMQPAQAKVVS
+371 GKAGFMTSAQAKVVS

-392 ALKLEDDIRD
+392 ALKLENEVRD
-402 VFPKDYRDKKMNFTG
+402 FFPKDYRDKKMNFTG

-534 ESAEEGIQEFSQF
+534 ESLEEGFQEGTQF

-560 KDEDKPEFI
+560 KDEDKPEFL
-569 KASIKSKE
+569 KASIKSEE
-577 FWSQAWDNFIAGT
+577 FWLQAWDNFLAGT

-711 IEELDKNI
+711 IEQLDKNI

-734 ETAPKVTTEG
+734 EPAPKVTTEG

-784 VRNKSSEFELSSVGQ
+784 VRNKSSEFELSSIGQ
-799 SIVNQATKAAVA
+799 SIVDQATKAAVA
-811 IQRIAPNVR
+811 IQRVAPNVR

-903 KLRKFSEKYA
+903 KLRKFSEKYS

-990 TEEETKPL
+990 AEEETKPL
-998 TDKDVEV
+998 TDRDVE
-1005 EKVKDK
+1005 EKVSDK
-1011 QTDRKAREQLNET
+1011 QTDRKARGQLNET

-1038 KGKKVPTLL
+1038 KGKKVPTFL
-1047 KFKVKDK
+1047 KFKEKDK

-1129 KEINKIKGK
+1129 KEIDKIKGK

-1159 LTGIKKSKD
+1159 LRGIKKSKD

-1256 SSSYGVTTEQA
+1256 SSSYDVTTEQA

-1281 DNLHLADVIMDTLKN
+1281 DNLHLADVIMDTLRN
-1296 RSEALFTQ
+1296 RSEELFTQ

-1318 KQIEYIPTLRKQVGK
+1318 KQIKYIPTLKKQVGK

-1377 SFSGYPVIEKGVAV
+1377 SFGGYPVIEKGVAV
-1391 FRDGSMNN
+1391 FRDGSINN

-1459 DAYRELAE
+1459 DTYRELAE

-1507 KFSSEEQ
+1507 KFSSKEQ

-1550 VSGRIVRFDG
+1550 VSGRIIRFDG

-1597 REQKDISEMDM
+1597 REQKDEVVYHGSPTPIEGGVLKRGQSGAIFLTPNRKYAEQYSMDKIGEVTEIKISEQKKEKLFDLRK
-1608 PEIYK
+1608 PEHVEK
-1613 EAGTNESEI
+1613 
-1622 NRLKEKY
+1622 LKEGF
-1629 RAKRTMPHPKE
+1629 
-1640 SLKAANDRRDG
+1640 LKNNEELE
-1651 SITEKEY
+1651 IEY
-1658 DANTAYY
+1658 DTKEDALRGYDNAMRSMREASEGREGINDWSSGSQFIEAMENAGFEGALFAERPAGIVDENIVISYAL
-1665 FSPEVFDKSPEPA
+1665 FDKQIPIE
-1678 TVKDILASLNKDKI
+1678 KI
-1692 KKGIIG
+1692 SS
-1698 FLDYTI
+1698 
-1704 DEGRV
+1704 E
-1709 VASRLDIPAYLN
+1709 N
-1721 FGINIDTLHDP
+1721 DTTP
-1732 NDKYKAIAYGP
+1732 
-1743 TTVLNNA
+1743 
-1750 VFFSRSKPSWAL
+1750 
-1762 GVSTT
+1762 
-1767 SSVEENLKT
+1767 
-1776 GRKKMAKASV
+1776 
-1786 AVMEGAYENQDPSV
+1786 
-1800 TKKRAEDIL
+1800 
-1809 SGKAKDSDSWV
+1809 
-1820 QIGYNPYRHSFFY
+1820 
-1833 NKNDIIK
+1833 
-1840 NKENIES
+1840 
-1847 VKDKYKKNN
+1847 
-1856 PTATDEQATDYALK
+1856 
-1870 NSKIDNVL
+1870 
-1878 PVESAEQIIQIGK
+1878 
-1891 LVLAKNVKYAKQKPV
+1891 
-1906 ADIDGRQVRFQLSDN
+1906 
-1921 HSVEETSKGVFQLK
+1921 
-1935 KLGKRIGEIVTS
+1935 
-1947 SYSIPNYKDV
+1947 
-1957 ALSFIDLDKRGKGL
+1957 
-1971 GKELYREVATILES
+1971 
-1985 RGEVLVSSGFRNDA
+1985 
-1999 SNNVWKSLVEDGY
+1999 
-2012 AEEIGK
+2012 
-2018 NKSNGEPI
+2018 
-2026 YAMLPDDPLGSVA
+2026 
-2039 TEAQQQRAVREQKD
+2039 AVREQKV
-2053 DSKSFKDILSKIT
+2053 DSKSFKNILSKIT

-2203 YLDIVDT
+2203 YLDIVGT

-2237 SEFSRVNWLASGFED
+2237 SEFSKVNWLASGFED

-2261 KNKTFTEIVSLMKE
+2261 KGKTFTEIVSLMKE
-2275 DGVIDDSDAAIMKK
+2275 DGAIDDSDAAIMKK
-2289 YESIISP
+2289 YRSTISP

-2304 QEIQEEKD
+2304 KEIQEEKD
-2312 ELIGSIKENSKE
+2312 ELIVSIKENSKE

-2335 ALAKQL
+2335 KLAKQL
-2341 KELID
+2341 KELIN

-2389 SSPVEKS
+2389 TSPVKKS
-2396 LLNATVG
+2396 LFNATVG
-2403 AIERRYNKVKSFL
+2403 AIEKRYNKVKTGLLKFAG
-2416 IRGKKNYI
+2416 RKKNYI
-2424 QKTLESNP
+2424 QRTLESNP

-2474 DDASDAVKKSF
+2474 DDASDAVRKSF

-2491 LIKSSAKQFL
+2491 LIESSAKQFF

-2512 DKTKVKRASEYLK
+2512 DKTKVKRASEYLE

-2531 KVNKRDIDMLEKIKE
+2531 KVNKRDIDMLEKIRE

-2612 FDGEVIDDSHKLM
+2612 FDGEVIDDSHELM
-2625 DSMNQ
+2625 KSMNES
-2630 NLKPSTK
+2630 LKPSTK

-2696 KSKEDI
+2696 ESKKDI

-2715 NFIHNSVA
+2715 NFIYNSVA
-2723 SSGDMIGEKV
+2723 SSGNMIGEKGI
-2733 LARIAKIGYQRVLAD
+2733 ARIAKIGYQRVLAD

-2759 MSFILNR
+2759 MSFIFNR

-2779 VSSETTAQAMRN
+2779 VSSETTAEAMRN

-2844 LVKGVDTL
+2844 LARGVDAL

-2900 MSKHKNALEVAT
+2900 MSKYKNALEVAT
-2912 KKADDVSIEAAASS
+2912 KRADDISIEAAASS

-2972 AARGN
+2972 AAKGN
-2977 GMITE
+2977 GIISE

-3001 LSSVISKG
+3001 LSSVITKG
-3009 LLGILRSILGYAEGE
+3009 LLGILRSILGYAEEE

-3048 GRNFGNLMKGIQN
+3048 GRNFGNLTKGIQN

-3076 DGEYDKYKD
+3076 DGEYSKYKD

-3096 DYEDAKIADY
+3096 DYEDAKIADF

-3119 LGDKALKVKDDI
+3119 LGDKTVKVAEDI
-3131 LEPSKKADAKEREK
+3131 LDPSKKADAKKREK

-3201 AFKQIDPEGYKKIYG
+3201 AFKQIDPEAYKKIYG

>member
-18 YQKGYNDFKTLMAT
+18 YQKGYSDFKTLMAT
-32 NEQAISNMYDMSR
+32 NEEAISNMYEISK

-68 DSQLTLEAEVTTEST
+68 DSQPTLETEVTTEST
-83 TGEVPGEDISS
+83 TGQVPGEDTSS
-94 DSELFN
+94 DSDLFD
-100 YNLADTEEE
+100 YNLADTEE

-119 PQTQFDPSTLPKEPL
+119 PQTETQFDPSTLPKEPL

-149 TDRVADKLARKY
+149 VDRVADKVARKY
-161 NKAGENVD
+161 NKAGENVE

-179 FEEVRDERKFVESY
+179 FEEVRDERKFIESY

-280 NTQEKI
+280 NTKEKI
-286 AELKE
+286 TQLQE
-291 QGNNFLADQLNIPL
+291 QGNNLLADQLSIPL

-313 NLLKESNEDGIL
+313 NLIKEANEDGIL

-343 GASSAVSELA
+343 GVSSAASELVS
-353 ARTASAFPTLFGT
+353 RTVSALPVVFGT

-371 GKTGFMQPAQAKVVS
+371 GKTGFMTSAQSNLVS
-386 QSLMQD
+386 ESLMQD
-392 ALKLEDDIRD
+392 ALKLEDEVRD
-402 VFPKDYRDKKMNFTG
+402 FFPKDYRDKKMNFTG

-513 REAAEKAIKVSYK
+513 REAAEKVIKVSYK

-534 ESAEEGIQEFSQF
+534 ESLEEGFQEGTQF

-560 KDEDKPEFI
+560 KDEDKPEFL
-569 KASIKSKE
+569 KASIKSEE
-577 FWSQAWDNFIAGT
+577 FWLQAWDNFLAGT

-744 IEDAEVEEEVDEKVI
+744 IEDAEVEEEVDEKVV

-784 VRNKSSEFELSSVGQ
+784 VRNKSAEFELSSIGQ

-811 IQRIAPNVR
+811 IQRVAPNVR

-980 ATRVKEGEAI
+980 AARVKEGEAI
-990 TEEETKPL
+990 AEEETKPL
-998 TDKDVEV
+998 TDRDAEG
-1005 EKVKDK
+1005 KVSDK
-1011 QTDRKAREQLNET
+1011 QTDRKARGQLNES

-1038 KGKKVPTLL
+1038 KGEKVSTFL

-1090 GIDKKAM
+1090 GIDNKAA

-1102 EGASKKEINKKLN
+1102 EGVSKKEINKKLN
-1115 ENKLIVDKAILKSK
+1115 ENKLIIDKAILKYK
-1129 KEINKIKGK
+1129 KNIDKIKGK

-1153 KEIINI
+1153 KEIIDI
-1159 LTGIKKSKD
+1159 LRDIRKSKD
-1168 LVNQFESVM
+1168 LVSQFESVM

-1191 MFYKLGPKL
+1191 MFYNLGPKL

-1256 SSSYGVTTEQA
+1256 ASSYDVTTEQA

-1281 DNLHLADVIMDTLKN
+1281 DNLHLADVIMDTLRN
-1296 RSEALFTQ
+1296 RSEELFTQ

-1318 KQIEYIPTLRKQVGK
+1318 KQIKYIPTLRKQVGK
-1333 KLNELSNY
+1333 KLNELSDY
-1341 DAGIFIR
+1341 DAGIFVR

-1377 SFSGYPVIEKGVAV
+1377 SFGGYPVIEKGVAV
-1391 FRDGSMNN
+1391 FRDGSINN

-1507 KFSSEEQ
+1507 KFSSKEQ

-1526 AKDPNITEWSDY
+1526 ANDPNITEWSDY

-1550 VSGRIVRFDG
+1550 VSGRIIRFDG

-1597 REQKDISEMDM
+1597 REQKLD
-1608 PEIYK
+1608 
-1613 EAGTNESEI
+1613 
-1622 NRLKEKY
+1622 
-1629 RAKRTMPHPKE
+1629 
-1640 SLKAANDRRDG
+1640 
-1651 SITEKEY
+1651 TE
-1658 DANTAYY
+1658 
-1665 FSPEVFDKSPEPA
+1665 EVYSKIGK
-1678 TVKDILASLNKDKI
+1678 TVKQVEEWKDNN
-1692 KKGIIG
+1692 KKGIQMPYPKKA
-1698 FLDYTI
+1698 LDANLKYSKGEITLEEKDKVIKEEMPITPYDTVPTPATI
-1704 DEGRV
+1704 DEIVLSLDKNKVKLGIIGLTTEIKDGQLV
-1709 VASRLDIPAYLN
+1709 SSRLDIPAYTN
-1721 FGINIDTLHDP
+1721 FGIYVDTIH
-1732 NDKYKAIAYGP
+1732 GP
-1743 TTVLNNA
+1743 GGKGVLGY
-1750 VFFSRSKPSWAL
+1750 SQ
-1762 GVSTT
+1762 
-1767 SSVEENLKT
+1767 
-1776 GRKKMAKASV
+1776 V
-1786 AVMEGAYENQDPSV
+1786 AVLKDVTFKSSAARALQVATKEKNKSPFGIMDGSYLNESTESV
-1800 TKKRAEDIL
+1800 VRRAEEAL
-1809 SGKAKDSDSWV
+1809 KSDEWIQV
-1820 QIGYNPYRHSFFY
+1820 GFNPYRHSYFY
-1833 NKNDIIK
+1833 
-1840 NKENIES
+1840 
-1847 VKDKYKKNN
+1847 DK
-1856 PTATDEQATDYALK
+1856 A
-1870 NSKIDNVL
+1870 NSKRV
-1878 PVESAEQIIQIGK
+1878 VSADEIIQVGP
-1891 LVLAKNVKYAKQKPV
+1891 LVMAKGAKTEKGPLEST
-1906 ADIDGRQVRFQLSDN
+1906 ARDGSTVRFQLNDEYSIT
-1921 HSVEETSKGVFQLK
+1921 EKKGVFILTE
-1935 KLGKRIGEIVTS
+1935 LGKRIGEIVTS
-1947 SYSIPNYKDV
+1947 SYSIPNYKNV
-1957 ALSFIDLDKRGKGL
+1957 ALSFINLDKRGKGL
-1971 GKELYREVATILES
+1971 GKELYREVATILGS

-1999 SNNVWKSLVEDGY
+1999 SNNVWRSLVEDGY

-2018 NKSNGEPI
+2018 NKANGESI

-2039 TEAQQQRAVREQKD
+2039 TEAQQQRAVREQKV
-2053 DSKSFKDILSKIT
+2053 DSKSFKNILSKIT

-2099 SLRDTLNELQGKGK
+2099 SLNDTLKELEGQGK

-2136 VESFVDYMTKVF
+2136 VESFVDYMAKVF

-2153 LAKIRDADSKLPK
+2153 LAKVRDADSKLPK

-2261 KNKTFTEIVSLMKE
+2261 KGKTFTEIVSLMRE
-2275 DGVIDDSDAAIMKK
+2275 EGVIDDSDVAIMKK
-2289 YESIISP
+2289 YQSIISP

-2312 ELIGSIKENSKE
+2312 ELIESIKENAKE
-2324 KNPIFSTNEEL
+2324 NNPIFSTNEEL

-2403 AIERRYNKVKSFL
+2403 AIEKRYNKVKSFL

-2474 DDASDAVKKSF
+2474 DDASDAVRKSF

-2491 LIKSSAKQFL
+2491 LIESSAKQFF

-2506 EYNSNK
+2506 EYNSNQ
-2512 DKTKVKRASEYLK
+2512 DKTKVKRASEYLE
-2525 ETINLA
+2525 ETIKLA
-2531 KVNKRDIDMLEKIKE
+2531 KVNKRDIDMLEKIKK

-2591 IRGQKIDLLN
+2591 IRGQRIGLLN
-2601 NYVHHVVVNDK
+2601 NYVHHVVVDDK
-2612 FDGEVIDDSHKLM
+2612 FKGDVIDDSHSLM
-2625 DSMNQ
+2625 KSMNES
-2630 NLKPSTK
+2630 LKPSTK

-2658 VKRGSKGTLLDF
+2658 VKRGSKSTLLDF

-2696 KSKEDI
+2696 ESKKDI

-2733 LARIAKIGYQRVLAD
+2733 LARIAKIGYQRVLGD
-2748 TGRMTRELISN
+2748 TKRMTRELISN

-2802 DLGIKSRFS
+2802 DLGIKSRFT

-2844 LVKGVDTL
+2844 LARGVDAL

-2880 TGESFPE
+2880 TGQPFPE

-2912 KKADDVSIEAAASS
+2912 KKADDISIEAAASS

-2977 GMITE
+2977 GIISE

-3001 LSSVISKG
+3001 LSSVITKG

-3032 KEGAKSVIQ
+3032 KEGGKSVIQ

-3048 GRNFGNLMKGIQN
+3048 GRNFGNLTKGIQN

-3096 DYEDAKIADY
+3096 DYEDAKIGDY

-3131 LEPSKKADAKEREK
+3131 LEPSKKADAKKREK

-3184 GKSKWIDVG
+3184 GKSEWIDVG

-3201 AFKQIDPEGYKKIYG
+3201 SFKQIDPEGYKEIYG

>member
-18 YQKGYNDFKTLMAT
+18 YQKGYSDFKTLMAT
-32 NEQAISNMYDMSR
+32 NEEAISNMYEISK

-68 DSQLTLEAEVTTEST
+68 DSQPTLETEVTTEST
-83 TGEVPGEDISS
+83 TGQVPGEDTSS
-94 DSELFN
+94 DSDLFD
-100 YNLADTEEE
+100 YNLADTEE

-119 PQTQFDPSTLPKEPL
+119 PQTETQFDPSTLPKEPL

-149 TDRVADKLARKY
+149 VDRVADKLARKY

-179 FEEVRDERKFVESY
+179 FEEVRDERKFIESY

-280 NTQEKI
+280 NTKEKI
-286 AELKE
+286 TQLQE
-291 QGNNFLADQLNIPL
+291 QGNNLLADQLSIPL

-313 NLLKESNEDGIL
+313 NLIKEANEDGIL

-343 GASSAVSELA
+343 GVSSAASELV
-353 ARTASAFPTLFGT
+353 ARTASALPVVFGT
-366 LASVA
+366 LASIA
-371 GKTGFMQPAQAKVVS
+371 GKAGFMTSAQSNLVS

-392 ALKLEDDIRD
+392 ALKLEDAVRD
-402 VFPKDYRDKKMNFTG
+402 FFPKDYRDKKMNFTG

-483 ASRAIGAVE
+483 ASRGIEALAGRS
-492 GKLLRKKIL
+492 LRKKVL

-534 ESAEEGIQEFSQF
+534 ESLEEGSQEFIQF

-569 KASIKSKE
+569 KASIKSEE
-577 FWSQAWDNFIAGT
+577 FWSQAKDNFFAGT

-698 VTVPSLIADKKQR
+698 VTVPSLIVDKKQR

-744 IEDAEVEEEVDEKVI
+744 IEDAEVEEKVDEKVV

-784 VRNKSSEFELSSVGQ
+784 VRNKSAEFELSSVGKA
-799 SIVNQATKAAVA
+799 IVNQATKAAVA

-820 VVLHDTS
+820 VVLHDTT
-827 KEYTDFG
+827 KEYTKFAK
-834 REGTRGSYDPATK
+834 EGTRGSYDPPTK

-866 HSILLESIKSDVE
+866 HSIVVESIGSDVE
-879 LQKLTDDMYKTV
+879 LQKIMDDMYKTV

-903 KLRKFSEKYA
+903 KIRKFSERYG
-913 DNIRSEEAL
+913 DNFKSEEAL
-922 SELFGML
+922 SELFGIL
-929 SSDYKKLSA
+929 SSDYKKLSV
-938 PVKIKIKQFVNKVA
+938 PVKIKIKQFIKKVA
-952 TKFGLGDIIKLSE
+952 SRIGLDINYLSE
-965 QDLSDIDTIDLLNTM
+965 KDLSDIETIELLNTM

-990 TEEETKPL
+990 AEEETKPL
-998 TDKDVEV
+998 TDRDVEGKV
-1005 EKVKDK
+1005 SDKRKEREQKVSDEEIQAIKKVSELSTSIQKSLDFADKSAFNNKLEFKKALQDRFNKDTYNKIKETYNVKDNK
-1011 QTDRKAREQLNET
+1011 SNNDPGLKEYLIDAYLNET
-1024 ESNEVSKSVEDRTI
+1024 LTAIEAYPDALGWYDSRINGAMSFMEELHPELATDKNAESTFKIALAITSNGNKVYDNFVEANRQYEYFKENGQFDENYSIGDQKNGILSTLRFTNKALQSMSMSEFTNFLTSKYIAGDLKYIKDGKKTPLLPGFAVDEEVYGASIFGPKIGNGFFMNLYGEFNQLTMDRWFMRQYGRITGTLLDFDQAKVDKGDARLKKAIKGLGVKRSKVLESIVPDFKNISNEELANKIQKASMDLKKRALFKSDI
-1038 KGKKVPTLL
+1038 KLDEVRKSGNNL
-1047 KFKVKDK
+1047 
-1054 VEFLSFEGE
+1054 
-1063 INQENVKEIAPQ
+1063 
-1075 SYNTTASKL
+1075 SKL
-1084 STYNTF
+1084 YSAEVEAPKNSSQRKFINEVFSELQSKLKEDYDIDITIADLQAVNWYPEKALYQTFKADQNIKQGKVNTSDNEQPDYQSAAKKF
-1090 GIDKKAM
+1090 IKTKGIS
-1097 LMESI
+1097 E
-1102 EGASKKEINKKLN
+1102 
-1115 ENKLIVDKAILKSK
+1115 
-1129 KEINKIKGK
+1129 NKIKENERRRSEQTK
-1138 KSLTREEKKVEINQQ
+1138 REDTNRKSIEQGARQFNKNNIKPSEI
-1153 KEIINI
+1153 KRLKDEIIS
-1159 LTGIKKSKD
+1159 IK
-1168 LVNQFESVM
+1168 E
-1177 SIEIKVLSDSLYNS
+1177 E
-1191 MFYKLGPKL
+1191 
-1200 SKLKT
+1200 
-1205 KELLEKSDNIYSK
+1205 
-1218 AKEIVKSNLLSVYN
+1218 
-1232 SVSPSIRKIS
+1232 
-1242 KLWYDGANLIAQEM
+1242 
-1256 SSSYGVTTEQA
+1256 VT
-1267 AAIIAT
+1267 
-1273 QSPQMPWF
+1273 
-1281 DNLHLADVIMDTLKN
+1281 
-1296 RSEALFTQ
+1296 
-1304 EMFDYYVLKSKDYP
+1304 
-1318 KQIEYIPTLRKQVGK
+1318 
-1333 KLNELSNY
+1333 
-1341 DAGIFIR
+1341 
-1348 VDYDLNISRKAPIRI
+1348 
-1363 PTGTAVKESQKGDS
+1363 
-1377 SFSGYPVIEKGVAV
+1377 
-1391 FRDGSMNN
+1391 
-1399 ISNQLGRA
+1399 
-1407 NKVRNFYVNIVNP
+1407 
-1420 SDRRAVTIDTH
+1420 
-1431 AMAIALFKPLASND
+1431 SND
-1445 IEVNFGPASFAFYA
+1445 LKEV
-1459 DAYRELAE
+1459 
-1467 ELGIEARAL
+1467 
-1476 QSITWEAA
+1476 
-1484 RAIFPASKKAQEGY
+1484 AI
-1498 KDSISKIWD
+1498 
-1507 KFSSEEQ
+1507 
-1514 TLEQVQEQIYNQ
+1514 
-1526 AKDPNITEWSDY
+1526 
-1538 INELKNEKTREN
+1538 
-1550 VSGRIVRFDG
+1550 
-1560 AKTSDKLGD
+1560 
-1569 VSKPDSRVSTSRRRP
+1569 
-1584 ISDDKTTVTTRAV
+1584 TRAV
-1597 REQKDISEMDM
+1597 REQKVD
-1608 PEIYK
+1608 
-1613 EAGTNESEI
+1613 
-1622 NRLKEKY
+1622 
-1629 RAKRTMPHPKE
+1629 
-1640 SLKAANDRRDG
+1640 
-1651 SITEKEY
+1651 TE
-1658 DANTAYY
+1658 
-1665 FSPEVFDKSPEPA
+1665 EVYSKIGK
-1678 TVKDILASLNKDKI
+1678 TVKQVEDWKDNN
-1692 KKGIIG
+1692 KKGIKMPYPKKA
-1698 FLDYTI
+1698 LDANLKYSKGEITLEEKDKVIKEEMPITPYDTVPTPATI
-1704 DEGRV
+1704 DEIVLSLDKNKVKLGIIGLTTEIKDGQLV
-1709 VASRLDIPAYLN
+1709 SSRLDIPAYTN
-1721 FGINIDTLHDP
+1721 FGIYVDTIH
-1732 NDKYKAIAYGP
+1732 GP
-1743 TTVLNNA
+1743 GGKGVLGY
-1750 VFFSRSKPSWAL
+1750 SQ
-1762 GVSTT
+1762 
-1767 SSVEENLKT
+1767 
-1776 GRKKMAKASV
+1776 V
-1786 AVMEGAYENQDPSV
+1786 AVLKDVTFKSSAARALQVATKEKNKSPFGIMDGSYFNESTESV
-1800 TKKRAEDIL
+1800 VRRAEEAL
-1809 SGKAKDSDSWV
+1809 KSDEWIQV
-1820 QIGYNPYRHSFFY
+1820 GFNPYRHSYFY
-1833 NKNDIIK
+1833 
-1840 NKENIES
+1840 
-1847 VKDKYKKNN
+1847 DK
-1856 PTATDEQATDYALK
+1856 A
-1870 NSKIDNVL
+1870 NSKRV
-1878 PVESAEQIIQIGK
+1878 VSADEIIQVGP
-1891 LVLAKNVKYAKQKPV
+1891 LVMAKGAKTEKGPLESTTK
-1906 ADIDGRQVRFQLSDN
+1906 DGSIVRFQLSDEY
-1921 HSVEETSKGVFQLK
+1921 SITEKKGVFTLTE
-1935 KLGKRIGEIVTS
+1935 LGKRIGEIVTS

-2018 NKSNGEPI
+2018 NKANGEPI
-2026 YAMLPDDPLGSVA
+2026 YAMLPDDPFGSVA

-2053 DSKSFKDILSKIT
+2053 DSKSFKNILSKIT
-2066 NITKIDLKEQI
+2066 NITKIDLKQQI

-2089 TKKEKKILDD
+2089 TKEEKKILDD
-2099 SLRDTLNELQGKGK
+2099 SLKETLNELQGQGK
-2113 LTTFQVKAVLRK
+2113 LTTLQVKAVLRK

-2153 LAKIRDADSKLPK
+2153 LAKIRDADAKLPK

-2172 KGKTGINEVGPLLSK
+2172 KGKTGINEVGPLLSR

-2203 YLDIVDT
+2203 YLKIVDT

-2223 SITKNAEEILNYMD
+2223 SITKNTEEILNYMD
-2237 SEFSRVNWLASGFED
+2237 SEGSRVNWLASGFED

-2261 KNKTFTEIVSLMKE
+2261 KGKSFTEIVSLMKE
-2275 DGVIDDSDAAIMKK
+2275 DGVIDDSDVAIMKK
-2289 YESIISP
+2289 YRSIISP
-2296 TKKTTKTE
+2296 AKKTTKTE

-2312 ELIGSIKENSKE
+2312 ELIKGIKENSKE

-2374 NNASELRIKLDSLKN
+2374 NNAFLLKLKLDSLKN
-2389 SSPVEKS
+2389 TSSVKKS
-2396 LLNATVG
+2396 ILNGTIG
-2403 AIERRYNKVKSFL
+2403 AIEKRYNKVKTGL
-2416 IRGKKNYI
+2416 LKVAGRKKNYI
-2424 QKTLESNP
+2424 QRTLESSP
-2432 LYYIDQVFG
+2432 LYYIDLVFG
-2441 DGKTKDL
+2441 DGKSKNLYDS
-2448 FNSLI
+2448 FF
-2453 RGMAEG
+2453 RDMAEG
-2459 EQNFNYDIRKIYKKL
+2459 EQKFTYDVKEKYDQVENAR
-2474 DDASDAVKKSF
+2474 DAVKKSF
-2485 KGSRNK
+2485 KGSENK
-2491 LIKSSAKQFL
+2491 TIESSAKQFL

-2506 EYNSNK
+2506 EYNSNQ
-2512 DKTKVKRASEYLK
+2512 DKTKVKRASEYLDK
-2525 ETINLA
+2525 TIDLA
-2531 KVNKRDIDMLEKIKE
+2531 KVDKRDIDMLEKLKE
-2546 AYVVDGKVDM
+2546 AYVVDGKINM

-2581 APKAL
+2581 APQAM

-2591 IRGQKIDLLN
+2591 ITGQKINLLK
-2601 NYVHHVVVNDK
+2601 NYVHHVVVSERFEGD
-2612 FDGEVIDDSHKLM
+2612 VIDDSHKLM

-2637 AKSVIERQNVVTALN
+2637 AKPTIERQNVVTALN

-2658 VKRGSKGTLLDF
+2658 VKRGSKSTLLDF
-2670 HLTVPIKTS
+2670 HLTAPIKTA

-2696 KSKEDI
+2696 KSKKDI
-2702 YEGLDSLMESTIS
+2702 YEAIDSLVENTIS
-2715 NFIHNSVA
+2715 NFIYNSVA
-2723 SSGDMIGEKV
+2723 SSGMVDKTLSAIV
-2733 LARIAKIGYQRVLAD
+2733 RISYQRVLAD
-2748 TGRMTRELISN
+2748 SKRFTQEVLSN
-2759 MSFILNR
+2759 FSFIFNK
-2766 GREEYYEGLKYRG
+2766 GRKEWALGVTKYRD
-2779 VSSETTAQAMRN
+2779 VSSETMAKAMRN
-2791 LGSLQTGRLFS
+2791 LGSLQTDRVYGDSNL
-2802 DLGIKSRFS
+2802 KSRFT
-2811 EKLFEDKLGVRGKEN
+2811 EKLFEDKLGIRGRQN
-2826 KSKIMDT
+2826 RSKVMDV
-2833 LGIINYYSLNP
+2833 LGSINYYSLKP
-2844 LVKGVDTL
+2844 LANVADTVG
-2852 ADGIISKPDQI
+2852 ATIISSPDQI
-2863 MSRPLWKGA
+2863 MNRPLIKGT
-2872 FASTFKQE
+2872 FASTFEQE

-2900 MSKHKNALEVAT
+2900 MSKYKNALKISM
-2912 KKADDVSIEAAASS
+2912 KKADDVSIEAGASS
-2926 GLFTGISRGKDASR
+2926 GMFTGISKGKDAAR
-2940 KRDIGGMFFANFNNY
+2940 QKGMEGFVKKFFYNY
-2955 MSTFLN
+2955 NDYMNTFLN
-2961 YEYQSFRKGLM
+2961 YEFQAFRKGLM
-2972 AARGN
+2972 AAKGN
-2977 GMITE
+2977 GMISE
-2982 KEGRQLMAAVS
+2982 KEGRQLMAAVA
-2993 TRMFMYTF
+2993 TRMTLYSF
-3001 LSSVISKG
+3001 LAAVIPYG
-3009 LLGILRSILGYAEGE
+3009 AVGVIRRLLGYAEGE
-3024 EEEDKNLL
+3024 DEEEKSILKKGGQAIVQTGVGLL
-3032 KEGAKSVIQ
+3032 V
-3041 TLIGLFL
+3041 
-3048 GRNFGNLMKGIQN
+3048 GRNFGNLTKQIQN
-3061 TIIEGVNEKYLDFLR
+3061 SLVIEPINEKYLGFLR
-3076 DGEYDKYKD
+3076 DGDYDKYKD
-3085 SLGYPLAPKKK
+3085 KLGYTLSPKVKE
-3096 DYEDAKIADY
+3096 YEDAKVSDY
-3106 IYTFS
+3106 LYTFS
-3111 GPYGKALE
+3111 GPYSKL
-3119 LGDKALKVKDDI
+3119 LTFGDKALKITDDI
-3131 LEPSKKADAKEREK
+3131 LEPSKKADAKKREK

-3154 EIPAFF
+3154 EIPALL
-3160 GYAPFAREIEKELN
+3160 GYVPIAKEVEKELN
-3174 SYMYKDFRKG
+3174 SFMYKDFRKG

-3201 AFKQIDPEGYKKIYG
+3201 AFKQIDPEGYKEIYG